1 MIDVY
6 AKHLPYEDGHLGE
19 VVGDMQQLGAP
30 TLRVIW
36 YDGKLMALE
45 GSHRLAACHHLGLT
59 PLLLVEEPD
68 LPVTS
73 TAHAVD
79 ALPAYRMDVIV
90 MPASIADIER
100 HARSDKGEA
109 E

>member
-19 VVGDMQQLGAP
+19 VVGEMRRLGAP

-68 LPVTS
+68 LPTTA
-73 TAHAVD
+73 TAHAAD
-79 ALPAYRMDVIV
+79 TLPAYKMDVIV
-90 MPASIADIER
+90 MPAAFGNIER
-100 HARSDKGEA
+100 HAKGE
-109 E
+109 EE